1 MGNRILVLAVLVI
14 LVVCGYFAYQHIHE
28 QKLDESGEVV
38 CKGCMTSDEKA
49 KFEKENS
56 GDTADGQS
64 ERKTRTAAADDKAGF
79 PDANASVNGTP
90 GTTAGATANNAP
102 ANNPPTTA
110 TVTPVTPTNQIVPAP
125 QPVSAPLPQSDSQL
139 PNAPNGMRFT
149 GTGNYQWYRQGNI
162 TWRLDTATGRSCIIY
177 ATMEEWQ
184 KQIVMAHGCGR
195 DA

>member
-1 MGNRILVLAVLVI
+1 MGNKIAWLLFLIAVAI
-14 LVVCGYFAYQHIHE
+14 GGYFVYQHVHE

-38 CKGCMTSDEKA
+38 CQGCMSPERQA
-49 KFEKENS
+49 AFEKENS

-64 ERKTRTAAADDKAGF
+64 EHKTRTALADDKAGF
-79 PDANASVNGTP
+79 PDANATVNGTP
-90 GTTAGATANNAP
+90 GTAAGATANHTAAT
-102 ANNPPTTA
+102 ANT
-110 TVTPVTPTNQIVPAP
+110 TPVTPTNQVMTPVA
-125 QPVSAPLPQSDSQL
+125 QPVSGPPPQTDSQL

-149 GTGNYQWYRQGNI
+149 GSGTYQWYRQGNL
-162 TWRLDTATGRSCIIY
+162 TWRLDTVSGKSCIVY

>member
-1 MGNRILVLAVLVI
+1 MGNRILVLAVLVV
-14 LVVCGYFAYQHIHE
+14 LAVCGYSAYQHIHE

-38 CKGCMTSDEKA
+38 CQGCMSPERQA
-49 KFEKENS
+49 AFEKENS

-64 ERKTRTAAADDKAGF
+64 EHKTRTALADDKAGF
-79 PDANASVNGTP
+79 PDANATVNGTP
-90 GTTAGATANNAP
+90 GTAAGATANHTAAT
-102 ANNPPTTA
+102 ANT
-110 TVTPVTPTNQIVPAP
+110 TPVTPTNQVMTPVA
-125 QPVSAPLPQSDSQL
+125 QPVSGPPPQTDSQL

-149 GTGNYQWYRQGNI
+149 GSGTYQWYRQGNL
-162 TWRLDTATGRSCIIY
+162 TWRLDTVSGKSCIVY

>member
-1 MGNRILVLAVLVI
+1 MGNKIAVLLVLTALAVM
-14 LVVCGYFAYQHIHE
+14 GFFAYQHIHE

-38 CKGCMTSDEKA
+38 CKGCMTADEKA

-64 ERKTRTAAADDKAGF
+64 EHKLRGAMADDKAGF
-79 PDANASVNGTP
+79 PDANATVNGTP
-90 GTTAGATANNAP
+90 GTAAGATANNAAAT
-102 ANNPPTTA
+102 ANPT
-110 TVTPVTPTNQIVPAP
+110 PITPTNQVVTPAP
-125 QPVSAPLPQSDSQL
+125 QPVSSPPPQTDSQL

-149 GTGNYQWYRQGNI
+149 GSGTYQWYRQGNI
-162 TWRLDTATGRSCIIY
+162 TWRLDTATGRSCIVY

-195 DA
+195 EA

>member
-1 MGNRILVLAVLVI
+1 MGNRILVLAVLVV
-14 LVVCGYFAYQHIHE
+14 LAVCGYFAYQHIHE

-38 CKGCMTSDEKA
+38 CQGCMSPERQA
-49 KFEKENS
+49 AFEKENS

-64 ERKTRTAAADDKAGF
+64 EHKTRTALADDKAGF
-79 PDANASVNGTP
+79 PDANATVNGTP
-90 GTTAGATANNAP
+90 GTAAGATANHTAAT
-102 ANNPPTTA
+102 ANT
-110 TVTPVTPTNQIVPAP
+110 TPVTPTNQVMTPVA
-125 QPVSAPLPQSDSQL
+125 QPVSGPPPQTDSQL

-149 GTGNYQWYRQGNI
+149 GSGTYQWYRQGNL
-162 TWRLDTATGRSCIIY
+162 TWRLDTVSGKSCIVY

>member
-1 MGNRILVLAVLVI
+1 MGNNIAWLLFLIAVAI
-14 LVVCGYFAYQHIHE
+14 GGYFVYQHVHE

-38 CKGCMTSDEKA
+38 CQGCMSPERQA
-49 KFEKENS
+49 AFEKENS

-64 ERKTRTAAADDKAGF
+64 EHKTRTALADDKAGF
-79 PDANASVNGTP
+79 PDANATVNGTP
-90 GTTAGATANNAP
+90 GTAAGATANHTAAT
-102 ANNPPTTA
+102 ANT
-110 TVTPVTPTNQIVPAP
+110 TPVTPTNQVMTPVA
-125 QPVSAPLPQSDSQL
+125 QPVSGPPPQTDSQL

-149 GTGNYQWYRQGNI
+149 GSGTYQWYRQGNL
-162 TWRLDTATGRSCIIY
+162 TWRLDTVSGKSCIVY